1 MSSQIRVIKKRDLNV
16 SADQPTGSVTKTERQ
31 RERELVAVVETW
43 IEEFEL
49 RRRSQRTRA
58 LGRTR

>member
-1 MSSQIRVIKKRDLNV
+1 MSSQIRVVKKRDVNV
-16 SADQPTGSVTKTERQ
+16 STEQSTGSVTKTERQ

-49 RRRSQRTRA
+49 RRRSQRAVSLGLTR
-58 LGRTR
+58 

>member
-1 MSSQIRVIKKRDLNV
+1 MSSQIRVIKKRDINV
-16 SADQPTGSVTKTERQ
+16 STDQPTVSVTKTDRQ

-49 RRRSQRTRA
+49 RRLSQRTRA